1 MALTASDDLRHDLPA
16 GPHARES
23 LYYDIVLPDEK
34 LLIFFYTWV
43 DGENRAGHLFAVVGE
58 GDEKLAFHSGDGV
71 DVGCVGSPGADFDDW
86 SVEGLSV
93 RHTELL
99 QRAELG
105 FEASDVT
112 FEAVVEGL
120 HPAFDYQSNADGCPS
135 FVATNRFEQSLRVR
149 GTLRVAG
156 REIAIDGTAHRD
168 HSWGERDWDSIQDW
182 KWLSAQAGED
192 VVLNAMQIHGRGE
205 TTFHGYVRRDGVLEG
220 VTQLRGETEYD
231 EQWRQQR
238 ARFTLT
244 DAGGRATV
252 VELERF
258 ALLSFTAG
266 ERIQLNEAACRG
278 TIDGRPAAIHLE
290 QGWDAEYAAAQA
302 RRLQAR
308 LASSPPVAPLAQ
320 ASP

>member
-1 MALTASDDLRHDLPA
+1 MTLTPTDDLRHELAP

-43 DGENRAGHLFAVVGE
+43 DGENRAGHLLAVMGE
-58 GDEKLAFHSGDGV
+58 GPDGGEKLAFSAVDGV
-71 DVGCVGSPGADFDDW
+71 EVGGADFDDW
-86 SVEGLSV
+86 AVEGLTV

-105 FEASDVT
+105 FHGDDVS
-112 FEAVVEGL
+112 FDAVVEGL
-120 HPAFDYQSNADGCPS
+120 HPAFDYQRNADGCPS
-135 FVATNRFEQSLRVR
+135 FIATNRFEQSLRVR

-192 VVLNAMQIHGRGE
+192 VLLNAMQIHGRGE
-205 TTFHGYVRRDGVLEG
+205 TTFHGYVQRDGLLSG
-220 VTQLRGETEYD
+220 VTSMRGRTEYD
-231 EQWRQQR
+231 DDWQQLR
-238 ARFTLT
+238 ARFTIL
-244 DAGGRATV
+244 DENGRTTA

-258 ALLSFTAG
+258 TLLSFTAG
-266 ERIQLNEAACRG
+266 ERIRLNEAACRG
-278 TIDGRPAAIHLE
+278 AVDGRPAAVHLE
-290 QGWDAEYAAAQA
+290 NGWDARYADAQA
-302 RRLQAR
+302 AR
-308 LASSPPVAPLAQ
+308 LRARSAASS
-320 ASP
+320 

>member
-1 MALTASDDLRHDLPA
+1 MALTESDDLRHALPA

-23 LYYDIVLPDEK
+23 LYYDVVLPDEK

-58 GDEKLAFHSGDGV
+58 DDEKLAFHADDGV
-71 DVGCVGSPGADFDDW
+71 EVGDRDFDDW
-86 SVEGLSV
+86 AVEGLGV
-93 RHTELL
+93 KHTDLL
-99 QRAELG
+99 TRAELT
-105 FEASDVT
+105 FEADDVT

-120 HPAFDYQSNADGCPS
+120 HPAFDYRSNADGCPS
-135 FVATNRFEQSLRVR
+135 FVATNRFEQSLRIR
-149 GTLRVAG
+149 GTLRVGG

-192 VVLNAMQIHGRGE
+192 LVLNAMQIHGRGE
-205 TTFHGYVRRDGVLEG
+205 TTFHGYVRRDGVLSG
-220 VTQLRGETEYD
+220 VTLLRGETEYD
-231 EQWRQQR
+231 EQWCQRR

-244 DAGGRATV
+244 DEAGRTTV

-278 TIDGRPAAIHLE
+278 TIDARPAAIHLE
-290 QGWDAEYAAAQA
+290 NGWDAEYAAAQA

-308 LASSPPVAPLAQ
+308 RAESSTPAASLAE
-320 ASP
+320 ASA